1 MKVLFDYSDSKQY
14 VFSLVQNWSSNPWT
28 PTAYTWDGLVWL
40 GAAQGVLMSRAPTCI
55 GRTNH
60 AQTNH
65 RCMGGFPLKSAE
77 ELTTYQ
83 MMNGQERKQ
92 LPIEQATS
100 WLPNKGS
107 GNVELIC
114 GLICPSG
121 RANAPSLLG
130 CTYTSLPGVPY
141 NLPAIKSRWWAH
153 HSMPWWE
160 WPTNKKTSVSAKLEI
175 QVLAIY
181 PISFE

>member
-1 MKVLFDYSDSKQY
+1 MLWTVHLSHRVGQWLGDQKSPWWSGSYTWRFCLIIVTLNN
-14 VFSLVQNWSSNPWT
+14 VFSLVQNWSSDPWT
-28 PTAYTWDGLVWL
+28 PTAYIWDGLVWL

-65 RCMGGFPLKSAE
+65 RCMEGFPLKSAE

-130 CTYTSLPGVPY
+130 RTYTSLPGVPY

-153 HSMPWWE
+153 HSMSW
-160 WPTNKKTSVSAKLEI
+160 
-175 QVLAIY
+175 
-181 PISFE
+181 